1 MAIDVIWGLDDL
13 PAETLAFAEAVGTI
27 YDPWEVVT
35 PREAAAVAGC
45 DVDAANVHIAALKP
59 RKCWP
64 YRGTKWRAVL
74 AREGRIGP
82 FGPRCGEWGRRA
94 G

>member
-1 MAIDVIWGLDDL
+1 MASDLDWGLDDL
-13 PAETLAFAEAVGTI
+13 PADTRAFAEAVGDA

-35 PREAAAVAGC
+35 PREAAGAAG
-45 DVDAANVHIAALKP
+45 VDAAAAAGHIALLKP

-64 YRGTKWRAVL
+64 YRNTKWRSEM
-74 AREGRIGP
+74 AREGRLGP
-82 FGPRCGEWGRRA
+82 FGRRCGEWGRRA

>member
-1 MAIDVIWGLDDL
+1 MASDLDWGLDDL
-13 PAETLAFAEAVGTI
+13 PAETLAFAEAVGAVC
-27 YDPWEVVT
+27 DPWEVVT
-35 PREAAAVAGC
+35 PREAAAVAGV
-45 DVDAANVHIAALKP
+45 DVEAAEGHIALLKP

-64 YRGTKWRAVL
+64 YRNTKWRAEM

-82 FGPRCGEWGRRA
+82 FGPKAGRWGRRA